1 MLNEMTEEE
10 RIEFKQA
17 EEEEQD
23 KKHREFEKLFERVF
37 CKDSCV

>member
-1 MLNEMTEEE
+1 MLNDMTEEE

-17 EEEEQD
+17 EEEERD

-37 CKDSCV
+37 CKNSYV